1 MRCPYYADDESTGTT
16 AQCFGVI
23 VPFEPSPIDQT
34 YYCTT
39 SYHRHCALYRNACS
53 DLSLRINREVERA
66 VG

>member
-1 MRCPYYADDESTGTT
+1 MRCPYYRDEENTGST

-39 SYHRHCALYRNACS
+39 NFHRHCALYRYAS
-53 DLSLRINREVERA
+53 RDLSLAIHREVERA